1 MPVIE
6 ALVHDASLLWR
17 LLTADIVT
25 TFAVLLIVAAI
36 VVIFIRPAPR
46 HRSRIDPG
54 YVRWL
59 ELKVQIYESA
69 LRFYAKPEL
78 YVPHTKDE
86 LPPIVSERGDM
97 AERALTQSS
106 ED

>member
-1 MPVIE
+1 MPSIE
-6 ALVHDASLLWR
+6 ALVHSAFILWR

-25 TFAVLLIVAAI
+25 TIAVFLIVAAI
-36 VVIFIRPAPR
+36 VLIVTRPAPR

-78 YVPHTKDE
+78 YVPQATDD
-86 LPPIVSERGDM
+86 LPPIVSERGDR
-97 AERALTQSS
+97 AERALTRL
-106 ED
+106 